1 MSKLRA
7 LIEQELAIGDKYR
20 VPLLRMLE
28 DGALFPEGWTW
39 DCGGDPYGGVE
50 LWIMSP
56 DRAIV
61 FSVRGPLADVI
72 RQTAVFFVQH
82 SLLLQER
89 DIKNG
94 SAIQHK
100 KA

>member
-1 MSKLRA
+1 MSELRA
-7 LIEQELAIGDKYR
+7 LIEKELTLAGI
-20 VPLLRMLE
+20 PLLGLLDDR
-28 DGALFPEGWTW
+28 ALFPVGWIW
-39 DCGGDPYGGVE
+39 ECGGDPDGGVE

-56 DRAIV
+56 DKAIV

-72 RQTAVFFVQH
+72 RQVAVFFVQH
-82 SLLLQER
+82 SLLLQEM